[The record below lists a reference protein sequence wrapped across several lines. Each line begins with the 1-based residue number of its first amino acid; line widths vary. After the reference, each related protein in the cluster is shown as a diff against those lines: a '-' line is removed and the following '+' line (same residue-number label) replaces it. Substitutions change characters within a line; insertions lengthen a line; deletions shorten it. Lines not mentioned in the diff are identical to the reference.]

1 MLTKTEMHKSFDAGQ
16 HTQEVQNDQYVPL
29 SVAERRLFAALRIC
43 GRTTERRD
51 RMCRPRGVNCNRR
64 IARRCRGHRAIRR
77 RNFAARHTGGEK
89 MTHHQ
94 WTAAQIAEVADA
106 ARQYCANPTGYMEG
120 IRIIV
125 SVATA
130 WQYAILAANA
140 CWALA
145 QDCDRTNQ
153 KHRSAI
159 FRRRAEEWQQAA
171 KHLRPIGRQMARKIN
186 TRICPM
192 FA

>member
-1 MLTKTEMHKSFDAGQ
+1 
-16 HTQEVQNDQYVPL
+16 
-29 SVAERRLFAALRIC
+29 
-43 GRTTERRD
+43 
-51 RMCRPRGVNCNRR
+51 
-64 IARRCRGHRAIRR
+64 
-77 RNFAARHTGGEK
+77 